1 MVLLIHRDGGIKMT
15 VTIASLLFMGA
26 ALTGVAVLLKWLEE
40 GGY

>member
-1 MVLLIHRDGGIKMT
+1 MT

-26 ALTGVAVLLKWLEE
+26 VITFVGLFIHWLEK

>member
-1 MVLLIHRDGGIKMT
+1 MT

-26 ALTGVAVLLKWLEE
+26 VLTGVALLLKWLEK

>member
-1 MVLLIHRDGGIKMT
+1 MT

-26 ALTGVAVLLKWLEE
+26 ALTGVAILLHWLEK

>member
-1 MVLLIHRDGGIKMT
+1 MT

-26 ALTGVAVLLKWLEE
+26 VLTGVGLLLKWLEK

>member
-1 MVLLIHRDGGIKMT
+1 MT

-26 ALTGVAVLLKWLEE
+26 ALTGVTILLKWLEK

>member
-1 MVLLIHRDGGIKMT
+1 MT

-26 ALTGVAVLLKWLEE
+26 ALTGVAILLKWLEK

>member
-1 MVLLIHRDGGIKMT
+1 MT

-26 ALTGVAVLLKWLEE
+26 VIAFAGLFIKWLEN

>member
-1 MVLLIHRDGGIKMT
+1 MT

-26 ALTGVAVLLKWLEE
+26 VLTGVGILLKWLED

>member
-1 MVLLIHRDGGIKMT
+1 MT

-26 ALTGVAVLLKWLEE
+26 ALTSVTILLKWLEK